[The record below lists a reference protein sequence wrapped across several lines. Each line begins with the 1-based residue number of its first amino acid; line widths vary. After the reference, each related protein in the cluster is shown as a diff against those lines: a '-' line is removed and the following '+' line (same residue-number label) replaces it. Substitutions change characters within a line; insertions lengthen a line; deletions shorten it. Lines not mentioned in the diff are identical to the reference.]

1 MLVEIIWIV
10 VIAFPMILSSKS
22 FFIVDGADCQSQH
35 NWSWP
40 VSGSM
45 LTNHGAQSHPSVAEL
60 QYTSPIVKSAAP
72 IVRGFDRRARV
83 IAGGMQLLMIDV
95 LH

>member
-1 MLVEIIWIV
+1 
-10 VIAFPMILSSKS
+10 
-22 FFIVDGADCQSQH
+22 
-35 NWSWP
+35 
-40 VSGSM
+40 M